1 MYRCMH
7 SGALQETYFISGF
20 HIMLNDTISRNDL
33 MILSLEPKGEKKA
46 KSLKTLY
53 RKLDKL

>member
-1 MYRCMH
+1 MH

-20 HIMLNDTISRNDL
+20 HRMLNDTISRNDL
-33 MILSLEPKGEKKA
+33 MILSVEPKVEKKA